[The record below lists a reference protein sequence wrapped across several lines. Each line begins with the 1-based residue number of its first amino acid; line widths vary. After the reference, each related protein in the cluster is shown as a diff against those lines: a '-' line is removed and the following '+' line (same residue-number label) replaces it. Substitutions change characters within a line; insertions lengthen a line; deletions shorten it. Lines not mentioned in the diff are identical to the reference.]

1 MNRSKQTGIAHIN
14 YAYLN
19 FQQLNNIIKKYST
32 KLNDANLDGLNDK
45 RKLFRLENKQSDYS
59 RLLNFI
65 GKYILLLII

>member
-14 YAYLN
+14 YGFLN
-19 FQQLNNIIKKYST
+19 FQQLNNMIKKYST

-45 RKLFRLENKQSDYS
+45 RKLFRLENKKSDYS

-65 GKYILLLII
+65 GKYILLLIS